1 MAEARWDAV
10 ISDHHL
16 PRFSSTEALQVV
28 RASGL
33 ILPFIIVSG
42 LIGEET
48 AVAAMRE
55 GADDFLVKGR
65 LARLGPALLNA
76 LAAAEA
82 RRERLRTA
90 RELEQSQLRLREL
103 LAHLDTVI
111 DEERSAIAREIHDDV
126 GGLLTALRFD
136 LSTVIDGPD
145 GEAAAVALWIAPGE
159 AEMADDAVTS
169 LETLVHSALDPA
181 GLAPMLELWD
191 RFDTNHP
198 SDPPHAYLNLLATH
212 PAHRG
217 LGIAQGLL
225 AESLARFDAAGL
237 PTYLE
242 STNPANDHRY
252 RRAGYERIGEF
263 ATPHTGSPVAR
274 MWRDAR

>member
-1 MAEARWDAV
+1 MSALPAARTATPADAEA
-10 ISDHHL
+10 I
-16 PRFSSTEALQVV
+16 TETIALAFANDPVWAPALAI
-28 RASGL
+28 ASGDTAHVV
-33 ILPFIIVSG
+33 PFWRHFVDG
-42 LIGEET
+42 
-48 AVAAMRE
+48 
-55 GADDFLVKGR
+55 
-65 LARLGPALLNA
+65 
-76 LAAAEA
+76 
-82 RRERLRTA
+82 
-90 RELEQSQLRLREL
+90 
-103 LAHLDTVI
+103 
-111 DEERSAIAREIHDDV
+111 
-126 GGLLTALRFD
+126 ALRFD

-242 STNPANDHRY
+242 STNPANDHRD

>member
-1 MAEARWDAV
+1 
-10 ISDHHL
+10 
-16 PRFSSTEALQVV
+16 
-28 RASGL
+28 
-33 ILPFIIVSG
+33 
-42 LIGEET
+42 
-48 AVAAMRE
+48 
-55 GADDFLVKGR
+55 
-65 LARLGPALLNA
+65 
-76 LAAAEA
+76 
-82 RRERLRTA
+82 
-90 RELEQSQLRLREL
+90 
-103 LAHLDTVI
+103 
-111 DEERSAIAREIHDDV
+111 
-126 GGLLTALRFD
+126 
-136 LSTVIDGPD
+136 
-145 GEAAAVALWIAPGE
+145 
-159 AEMADDAVTS
+159 MADDAVTS

-263 ATPHTGSPVAR
+263 ATPHTGSPVALGIAMEIGLVPSLASR
-274 MWRDAR
+274 PPNGATCLGERPESAVASPINTIGQRRCRDGRRSASMGRQTTDGSSPLAPQGSSGPWRTAPHGDQVEINSRRTDAISSTSMSVPATLMTSS